1 MSAGIPTKNNGEG
14 APNPES
20 TNFGERLAR
29 RMNDLGAVCTGI
41 DPHAGLLASW
51 GLEDSAAGVREFGL
65 RTVDAL
71 WEHSAAFKPQ
81 SAFFE
86 RHASRGVAALE
97 DVLEHCRQAGVPVIL
112 DVKRGD
118 IGSTMDG
125 YADAYLSGPL
135 RSDAL
140 TVSPYLGPGSLEKT
154 ARRAGANG
162 QGLFVLALT
171 SNPEGASVQHT
182 GGTGHSVAG
191 TVVSA
196 VRDWNREIAPG
207 QVGPFGLVVGATI
220 GDAARKLDV
229 NLKEF
234 PGIFLAPGVG
244 AQGAGPAEL
253 REVFGAALPRV
264 LASAS
269 RSILGGGPSASGLR
283 EGFFRTRDEVAGAL
297 G

>member
-1 MSAGIPTKNNGEG
+1 M
-14 APNPES
+14 
-20 TNFGERLAR
+20 NFGMQLAR
-29 RMNDLGAVCTGI
+29 RMEDLGAVCTGI
-41 DPHAGLLASW
+41 DPHSGLLEAW

-71 WEHSAAFKPQ
+71 WEHTAAFKPQ

-86 RHASRGVAALE
+86 RHASQGIAALE
-97 DVLEHCRQAGVPVIL
+97 EVLEHCRQAKVPVIL

-135 RSDAL
+135 RSDAI

-154 ARRAGANG
+154 ARRAGADG

-171 SNPEGASVQHT
+171 SNPEGAAIQHT
-182 GGTGHSVAG
+182 GGQGRSVAN
-191 TVVSA
+191 TVVTSVQA
-196 VRDWNREIAPG
+196 WNDEIAPG

-220 GDAARKLDV
+220 GEAAK
-229 NLKEF
+229 NL
-234 PGIFLAPGVG
+234 GIDFESFSGILLAPGVG
-244 AQGAGPAEL
+244 AQGAGAPEL
-253 REVFGAALPRV
+253 RGVFGSALPRV

-269 RSILGGGPSASGLR
+269 RSILGGGPHADGLR
-283 EGFFRTRDEVAGAL
+283 DGFMRTRDAVAAAL
-297 G
+297 